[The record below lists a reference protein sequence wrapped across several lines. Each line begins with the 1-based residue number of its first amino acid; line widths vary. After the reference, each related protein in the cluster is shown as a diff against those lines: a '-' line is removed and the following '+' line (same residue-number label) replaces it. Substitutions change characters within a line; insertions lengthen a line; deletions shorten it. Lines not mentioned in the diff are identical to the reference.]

1 MDCKFPAW
9 FWIALVATMVGPV
22 AALDWRLEADDLHIG
37 GVHVEQIE
45 FDRGSGTVRIG
56 PVQLADGTAVGRFEL
71 RCEAGTEAP
80 CRRAMLGW
88 TTPDSDPLDLVL
100 ELESERLTLEG
111 PSMQLRLQRIDELG
125 EEPGPWQLHATW
137 PELGALPP
145 LLPRLLG
152 LSSLSGSLEIQGA
165 IAPTAQDLQIE
176 LRDGGLD
183 TPDGSIAAG
192 ELGLSLD
199 WRRSEGSIAVDARWH
214 AGEALLGPVYLAA
227 PKQAV
232 QVRLEGRSAAD
243 CFLKVERFA
252 VEQLPGISIRGR
264 GVIDPCRGSE
274 GLDAEIELEHVD
286 LAAAWALGLES
297 LAGGAGWGG
306 LEPRG
311 LLSGAVELS
320 GGRPIAGTLTLAEA
334 ALGDRDDRLHI
345 DRAGLAL
352 DWVDAGREVN
362 LQLDWAAAAIH
373 RVPIGP
379 VQLRLVGRDD
389 VLRLEQALAVPV
401 LDGRIVVETLE
412 WRDWR
417 SAERD
422 LALAAR
428 LEPIGLAALTRSLG
442 WTEFGGQL
450 SGRIPG
456 LRVVEGVI
464 ELEGGLELALFDGR
478 ARVSGLSIERPFG
491 ALPALAADIE
501 FEALDLALLTGAFE
515 IGSMRGRVS
524 GHLRELRLLDW
535 QPVRFDAWFETLDT
549 GRDRW
554 ISQKAVD
561 SLSTLGGGGSAAL
574 SGTLLQI
581 FEDFPY
587 RRIGLGCRLERNI
600 CEMRGLETVEGGGY
614 MIIEGRP
621 LPVLNVVGHRTRVDW
636 PQLVSQLIALTES

>member
-1 MDCKFPAW
+1 
-9 FWIALVATMVGPV
+9 
-22 AALDWRLEADDLHIG
+22 
-37 GVHVEQIE
+37 
-45 FDRGSGTVRIG
+45 
-56 PVQLADGTAVGRFEL
+56 
-71 RCEAGTEAP
+71 
-80 CRRAMLGW
+80 
-88 TTPDSDPLDLVL
+88 
-100 ELESERLTLEG
+100 
-111 PSMQLRLQRIDELG
+111 MQLRLARIDQPG
-125 EEPGPWQLHATW
+125 EAPVPWQLDATW

-152 LSSLSGSLEIQGA
+152 LSSLSGSLEIRGA

-199 WRRSEGSIAVDARWH
+199 WRRREDSIAIDARWH
-214 AGEALLGPVYLAA
+214 AGEALLGPIYLAA
-227 PKQAV
+227 PQQAV
-232 QVRLEGRSAAD
+232 HARLEGRAAAD
-243 CFLKVERFA
+243 CFLSLERFA
-252 VEQLPGISIRGR
+252 VEQLPAISVRGQ
-264 GVIDPCRGSE
+264 GTIDPCRGVE
-274 GLDAEIELEHVD
+274 GLDAAITLESID
-286 LAAAWALGLES
+286 LAAAWVLGLES
-297 LAGGAGWGG
+297 LAGAAGWGG
-306 LEPRG
+306 LEPQG
-311 LLSGAVELS
+311 TLGGAIELS
-320 GGRPIAGTLTLAEA
+320 GGQPISGTLALTEA
-334 ALGDRDDRLHI
+334 ALGDRDDRLRI
-345 DRAGLAL
+345 DQARLAL
-352 DWVDAGREVN
+352 DWVDAGRETT
-362 LQLDWAAAAIH
+362 LELDWAGASIH
-373 RVPIGP
+373 RVPLGP
-379 VQLRLVGRDD
+379 VRLRLVGRDD
-389 VLRLEQALAVPV
+389 VLRLEQALEVPV
-401 LDGRIVVETLE
+401 LDGRIVVESLQ
-412 WRDWR
+412 WSDWR
-417 SAERD
+417 SSERD
-422 LALAAR
+422 LALAVR

-464 ELEGGLELALFDGR
+464 ELEGGLELALFDGQ

-561 SLSTLGGGGSAAL
+561 SLSTLGGGGGAAL

-600 CEMRGLETVEGGGY
+600 CEMRGLEAVEGGGY